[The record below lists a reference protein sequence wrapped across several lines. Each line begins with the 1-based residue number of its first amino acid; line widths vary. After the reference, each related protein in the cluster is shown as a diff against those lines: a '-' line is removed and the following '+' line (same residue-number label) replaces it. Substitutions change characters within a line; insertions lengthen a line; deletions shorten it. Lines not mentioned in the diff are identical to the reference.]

1 MDLKLTF
8 KPRARFAALSMI
20 AFMPEAQTLLTVVDG
35 VDFGSPANK
44 AACLAGACPRP
55 ACKTQLRKDG
65 KLVKFHFS
73 PFYFTTAKKVTKC
86 FFVCILA
93 KMKRLFL
100 MFVCQE

>member
-55 ACKTQLRKDG
+55 ACKTQLKKDG
-65 KLVKFHFS
+65 TLVKFHFRGHS
-73 PFYFTTAKKVTKC
+73 TTTLTK
-86 FFVCILA
+86 F
-93 KMKRLFL
+93 
-100 MFVCQE
+100 

>member
-55 ACKTQLRKDG
+55 ACKTQLWKDG
-65 KLVKFHFS
+65 TLVKFHFS
-73 PFYFTTAKKVTKC
+73 PLFFSNKEISDKMFFT
-86 FFVCILA
+86 LN
-93 KMKRLFL
+93 
-100 MFVCQE
+100 E